1 MRARRIVM
9 PIDDEAAR
17 KARAERLRAD
27 IKARKSGASD
37 PAKPAA
43 TADQPAPGE
52 SPREFIERRMR
63 EQRDKE
69 AAS

>member
-1 MRARRIVM
+1 M

-37 PAKPAA
+37 PAKPA
-43 TADQPAPGE
+43 DQPAPGE